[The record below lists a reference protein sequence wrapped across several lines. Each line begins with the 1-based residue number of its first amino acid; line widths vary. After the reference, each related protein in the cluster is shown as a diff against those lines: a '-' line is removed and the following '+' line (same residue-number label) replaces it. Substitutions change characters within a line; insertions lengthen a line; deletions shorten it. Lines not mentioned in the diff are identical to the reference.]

1 MGNCIGKKSPA
12 QNKHRKRPHSTKLH
26 VNNQRTTPPPLL
38 VQSSAPFSH
47 LSDIKEPDILFNNDE
62 ESEKKVVQYS
72 SSLTTTNNGQFF
84 LTHTPPT
91 SSPDQLSV
99 QCKKFKS
106 TDTVREFSENSI
118 SLLTNEQDTT
128 MGFLFSKEKE
138 ISNDQEV
145 PELIS
150 GKK

>member
-12 QNKHRKRPHSTKLH
+12 KNKHRKRPPSTKLH
-26 VNNQRTTPPPLL
+26 VNNQRTTPPL
-38 VQSSAPFSH
+38 VQSIAPFSH

-62 ESEKKVVQYS
+62 ESEKNVVQYS
-72 SSLTTTNNGQFF
+72 SSLTTTNNGQFY

-91 SSPDQLSV
+91 SSRDQLSV

-106 TDTVREFSENSI
+106 TDTVRDFSENSI
-118 SLLTNEQDTT
+118 TLITNEHDTT

-150 GKK
+150 GKNSK